1 MKRVGL
7 FGGTFD
13 PIHNGHL
20 QLAEAAC
27 NECQLDRVLFIPAA
41 SPPHKTNQMIV
52 SYAHRVEMV
61 RLACADNSRF
71 SCSCIESN
79 LPQPTFTVDT
89 LRAIK
94 RRFASD
100 VQLYFLIGVDAFLE
114 IMTWKEY
121 TVVLSFLNFVLC
133 PRQLCDRAT
142 FLNLMGTLGYCASGA
157 LWSHKEYKDLYELS
171 VTPDNVSSTEVRNS
185 IFSGNQLVGHVDNKV
200 IQYIKK
206 FDLYGDDIS

>member
-41 SPPHKTNQMIV
+41 SPPHKPNQKII
-52 SYAHRVEMV
+52 SYDHRVEMV
-61 RLACADNSRF
+61 RLACAGNNRF
-71 SCSCIESN
+71 ACSCIESN

-89 LRAIK
+89 LRALK
-94 RRFASD
+94 GRFENE

-133 PRQLCDRAT
+133 PRQLCDREA
-142 FLNLMGTLGYCASGA
+142 LLALMGTLGYSRSGSI
-157 LWSHKEYKDLYELS
+157 WSHKEYKNLFELS
-171 VTPDNVSSTEVRNS
+171 ATPDNVSSTEVRNALPGDPS
-185 IFSGNQLVGHVDNKV
+185 VENVAPHV

-206 FDLYGDDIS
+206 HGLYGACD